1 MAKIF
6 ICYRRED
13 SAYPAQQIYGDL
25 TEHFGSESVIFDIDT
40 IPFGIDFREY
50 LNMEVSKCDILLAVI
65 GDQWIGILKQRLDEP
80 NDFVR
85 IEIQA
90 ALERDIPVV
99 PILVGKASMPIEK
112 NLPTE
117 LARLAYRNA
126 AEVRAGPD
134 LQTHLKRLISGLDR
148 LIAEREQKD
157 AEKEHRL
164 KVEGNRQQKFEE
176 EQQKSEAA
184 RRTEEGRI
192 QREAEAK
199 RRVDDDTIL
208 DKEKLRDKM
217 CRLIAEKLS
226 VDLEEVVPE
235 ADLVEDLYADELD
248 LVELIM
254 SIEEEFDVEISDED
268 AEKIRTVKNA
278 IDYVHVRV

>member
-25 TEHFGSESVIFDIDT
+25 TAHFGYESVIFDIDT

-50 LNMEVSKCDILLAVI
+50 LNNEVSKCDILLAVI
-65 GDQWIGILKQRLDEP
+65 GDKWIEILNQRLDEP

-85 IEIQA
+85 IEIHA

-99 PILVGKASMPIEK
+99 PILVGKASMPLEK
-112 NLPTE
+112 NLPPE
-117 LARLAYRNA
+117 LTKLAYRNA

-148 LIAEREQKD
+148 TIAELKQMD
-157 AEKEHRL
+157 AEKEPRL
-164 KVEGNRQQKFEE
+164 K
-176 EQQKSEAA
+176 
-184 RRTEEGRI
+184 
-192 QREAEAK
+192 AEAK
-199 RRVDDDTIL
+199 RKADDTTL
-208 DKEKLRDKM
+208 DKEKLWNKLREI
-217 CRLIAEKLS
+217 IAEKLS
-226 VDLEEVVPE
+226 IGMEEIVPE
-235 ADLVEDLYADELD
+235 ADLVDDLGADELD

-254 SIEEEFDVEISDED
+254 SIEEEFNFDISDED
-268 AEKIRTVKNA
+268 AEKIKTVKDA
-278 IDYVHVRV
+278 FDLVRVLG